1 VNHRSDR
8 ELLAGNERRH
18 SNLDDA
24 EFDCHVFSKA
34 RALRIGMRR
43 VRARACT

>member
-1 VNHRSDR
+1 MNRSDR

-34 RALRIGMRR
+34 RTRRALGLH
-43 VRARACT
+43 AHATH